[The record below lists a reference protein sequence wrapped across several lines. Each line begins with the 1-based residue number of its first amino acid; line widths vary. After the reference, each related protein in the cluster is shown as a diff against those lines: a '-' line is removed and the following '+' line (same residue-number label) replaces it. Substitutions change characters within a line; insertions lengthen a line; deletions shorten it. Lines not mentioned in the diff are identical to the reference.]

1 MSLPAFASAL
11 AAGAGQAI
19 KRGEEKMISLTQL
32 NGTTFSLNEQL
43 IEIIENIPETKISL
57 TNGRYYLVQESR
69 EDIAKQIIDYQR
81 RIFKNIIQP
90 HTETKQTTK

>member
-1 MSLPAFASAL
+1 
-11 AAGAGQAI
+11 
-19 KRGEEKMISLTQL
+19 MITLTQL

-69 EDIAKQIIDYQR
+69 EDIAKQIVDYQR
-81 RIFKNIIQP
+81 RIFKHLIAPQ
-90 HTETKQTTK
+90 EQEEQSVE

>member
-1 MSLPAFASAL
+1 
-11 AAGAGQAI
+11 
-19 KRGEEKMISLTQL
+19 MISLTQL